1 MQGQKV
7 LRDYNIAKEANGTG
21 KEKIE
26 VFNDTYVNIDG
37 TLEIHLQWGG
47 KGTHAVPHASVYGPL
62 ISAISITPSE
72 PSTSILSSLFPN
84 FVLMVTM
91 TNDLILPL

>member
-26 VFNDTYVNIDG
+26 VFNNTYVNIDG

-72 PSTSILSSLFPN
+72 PSMSILCSL
-84 FVLMVTM
+84 
-91 TNDLILPL
+91 

>member
-1 MQGQKV
+1 MQGQNV

-26 VFNDTYVNIDG
+26 VFNNTYVNIDG
-37 TLEIHLQWGG
+37 TLEIHFQWGG

-72 PSTSILSSLFPN
+72 PSNIHSMFSLIQFCAYGC
-84 FVLMVTM
+84 
-91 TNDLILPL
+91 NDK